1 MMHILLHNVAVSL
14 VTQSGILF
22 VCSCKSKLI
31 GIIYYEM
38 PCSGCL
44 TFFRVVSLVTIIII
58 LFIYLFLYFFVGWW
72 GMGGGWGRFS
82 RLRVLSVYL
91 SVFSVAF

>member
-1 MMHILLHNVAVSL
+1 MAVSL

-22 VCSCKSKLI
+22 VCGCKSKRI
-31 GIIYYEM
+31 GIIFYEM
-38 PCSGCL
+38 SCSGCF

-72 GMGGGWGRFS
+72 GAGEGGRLS
-82 RLRVLSVYL
+82 CLRVLSVYL
-91 SVFSVAF
+91 SVFSVAL

>member
-1 MMHILLHNVAVSL
+1 MAVSL

-22 VCSCKSKLI
+22 VCGCESKLI
-31 GIIYYEM
+31 GIIFYEM
-38 PCSGCL
+38 PCNGCF

-72 GMGGGWGRFS
+72 GAGEGGVGS
-82 RLRVLSVYL
+82 AV
-91 SVFSVAF
+91 